1 MFDRLIVEV
10 GFVPL
15 VPHVAD
21 QVGPRDA
28 IGGLDEPGVGD
39 GAEGLANVRGVGDVA
54 VGGEKDGAQASGV
67 GGVAEIGVCG
77 FVGSVG
83 VVSQGFGLG

>member
-21 QVGPRDA
+21 QVGPGDA
-28 IGGLDEPGVGD
+28 VGRFDEPRVGD
-39 GAEGLANVRGVGDVA
+39 GAEGLANVGGVGDVA
-54 VGGEKDGAQASGV
+54 VSGEKDGAQAGGV
-67 GGVAEIGVCG
+67 GGVAEI
-77 FVGSVG
+77 
-83 VVSQGFGLG
+83 

>member
-1 MFDRLIVEV
+1 MLDRLIVEI

-15 VPHVAD
+15 VAHVAD
-21 QVGPRDA
+21 QVGPGDA
-28 IGGLDEPGVGD
+28 VGRFDEPGVGD
-39 GAEGLANVRGVGDVA
+39 GAEGLAYVGGVGDVA

-67 GGVAEIGVCG
+67 GGVAEVGVCG

-83 VVSQGFGLG
+83 VVR